1 MGCDIHMHV
10 ERYCD
15 GLNKWVSAD
24 YFALLPE
31 STLDNPK
38 FSFIPIYDDRNYDL
52 FGVLAGVRGSAV
64 NNQIDEPRGLPKD
77 VSDIVYEDYIGWDM
91 DAHSCSYL
99 TLRELI
105 EFDMYDWDDSEE
117 ESHILIPL
125 IDRLKQRAD
134 ELHLIWDFCWS
145 GRGRLESLKKAEKI
159 RIVFWFDN

>member
-1 MGCDIHMHV
+1 MHV
-10 ERYCD
+10 ERYCND
-15 GLNKWVSAD
+15 LNKWVSAD

-38 FSFIPIYDDRNYDL
+38 FSFIPIYDARNYAL

-64 NNQIDEPRGLPKD
+64 NNQIDAPRGLPKD
-77 VSDIVYEDYIGWDM
+77 VSSMVKEDYIDWDM

-105 EFDMYDWDDSEE
+105 EFDEHEWDESEE
-117 ESHILIPL
+117 PEHLLEPL
-125 IDRLKQRAD
+125 IERLKIRAD

-145 GRGRLESLKKAEKI
+145 GSSRLKSLEKAEKI